1 MNDIHALVR
10 SLSKPQV
17 KLVRAYLSG
26 FSIRKDENTRF
37 IQLFDY
43 LLAQKNVSPTKEET
57 AIALYGKPNMNTY
70 ERLKNRFKFKVYDVL
85 TLDLNIDRKD
95 KLDEVDYVSIRLKKR
110 FLQFQV
116 LYRLNGNNSLTRQ
129 LIDDIISQA
138 LKYEVYEV
146 LLAALRFRKYFKG
159 FCKGLSDFKAV
170 NRQIAFYDYAFAA
183 SHKANDLY
191 YQLIMWD
198 NFNKGVSG
206 GKKQEFIKESILD
219 LKKDFRYSKSAIVAY

>member
-116 LYRLNGNNSLTRQ
+116 LYLLNGIIPLPASLSMI
-129 LIDDIISQA
+129 L
-138 LKYEVYEV
+138 
-146 LLAALRFRKYFKG
+146 FRR
-159 FCKGLSDFKAV
+159 L
-170 NRQIAFYDYAFAA
+170 
-183 SHKANDLY
+183 
-191 YQLIMWD
+191 
-198 NFNKGVSG
+198 
-206 GKKQEFIKESILD
+206 
-219 LKKDFRYSKSAIVAY
+219 